1 MTRVILVR
9 HGEAGSSQLDREG
22 WWGPARDLAPLT
34 AAGIEQAKD
43 VGRKLRGCAAWRIV
57 ASPMT
62 RALHTACLIAAETG
76 LPLTSVE
83 FDLREWLPDST
94 LSWSTFDEVKAAGAD
109 YVRCD
114 GEWPPGEIRTWEPRS
129 SLLGRA
135 LGVLQRQVEINDE
148 PFIAV
153 CHGMVIEA
161 LTGDRGIEFC
171 GVRVI
176 EDVQPLVRRPSA
188 ESRQ

>member
-1 MTRVILVR
+1 MPRVFLVR

-34 AAGIEQAKD
+34 AAGIEQAKEA
-43 VGRKLRGCAAWRIV
+43 GRRLRGNGARRIV

-62 RALHTACLIAAETG
+62 RALQTACLIGAETR
-76 LPLTSVE
+76 LPLTAVE

-94 LSWSTFDEVKAAGAD
+94 LSWRTFDEVLAAGTDFA
-109 YVRCD
+109 RCA

-129 SLLGRA
+129 SLLARS
-135 LGVLQRQVEINDE
+135 LGVLQRQAELDDQ

-153 CHGMVIEA
+153 THGMVMEA

-176 EDVQPLVRRPSA
+176 DDIALHKTEYLTENR
-188 ESRQ
+188 